1 MIEYYKRKRDEHY
14 TGYLAAVDICDDEL
28 AAKHLKEYENYA
40 QQVKEL
46 SK

>member
-1 MIEYYKRKRDEHY
+1 MLEFYKRKRDEHHAA
-14 TGYLAAVDICDDEL
+14 YLAAVEVCNEKL